1 MTLREIA
8 NALRTYVTTLV
19 GPSLDFEGFV
29 GFDNALETEGKVIAV
44 GKVYG
49 ALNILWGENSKIEAG
64 RTANHRQRGIMQLTF
79 TGKPDEGDSAVLAVA
94 EYYLGLCTSRTTGG
108 VVLETPSPE
117 NLGIVNGWYTVVVS
131 CPFEA
136 DTVVTV

>member
-1 MTLREIA
+1 MTLAEIA
-8 NALRTYVTTLV
+8 NALRTYVTGLV
-19 GPSLDFEGFV
+19 APSVNFEGFV
-29 GFDNALETEGKVIAV
+29 GFDNALETAAKVIAV
-44 GKVYG
+44 DKVYG
-49 ALNILWGENSKIEAG
+49 ALNILWGENAKIEAG
-64 RTANHRQRGIMQLTF
+64 RTSTHRQRGIMQLTF
-79 TGKPDEGDSAVLAVA
+79 TGKPDEGDAGVLYVA
-94 EYYLGLCTSRTTGG
+94 GYYLGLCTSRTTGG